1 MEEKTYEGRFLKELP
16 KYLKYAFLGEERS
29 KHVILAANLTAEKE
43 HKVVEI
49 FRKH

>member
-1 MEEKTYEGRFLKELP
+1 MEEKAYEGLFLKELP
-16 KYLKYAFLGEERS
+16 KHLKYTFLGEERS
-29 KHVILAANLTAEKE
+29 KHVILVANLTVEKE